1 MSAVDPA
8 SSPSVVGLTRQ
19 LPGSSSDVQTI
30 LSGVLRIA
38 DGLIVPGA
46 SVIAYWLWHG
56 TLTLPTFYLTPTLLG
71 AVLAVNF
78 LHLFGAYTA
87 DALRRPALQLSKAA
101 AGWMVTSATLV
112 AIAYLTSTSIFYS
125 RGWALLWLV
134 FTLSGFVILRAS
146 AAVRIARWRQQ
157 GLPSTRVAIIG
168 TGELARLVARQLED
182 APDQEY
188 RIVGFFSFRSGAIA
202 AGIVPKGGIETLLA
216 AVSANHVDEV
226 LIALP
231 WGGEHTLEALLKQL
245 GSVP

>member
-8 SSPSVVGLTRQ
+8 SDPVVGLTRQLAESRQ

-38 DGLIVPGA
+38 DGLLVPAA
-46 SVIAYWLWHG
+46 SVVTYWVWHG

-125 RGWALLWLV
+125 RGWALLWLT
-134 FTLSGFVILRAS
+134 FTLSGFVILRGV
-146 AAVRIARWRQQ
+146 AAVRLREPAPEAGFPFAALLVHAVVHHAAKGIEGIDGVALVLGQDPEGVVEAGAALPRETGRGPLAHDGRESQRQ
-157 GLPSTRVAIIG
+157 
-168 TGELARLVARQLED
+168 ARQ
-182 APDQEY
+182 A
-188 RIVGFFSFRSGAIA
+188 RS
-202 AGIVPKGGIETLLA
+202 
-216 AVSANHVDEV
+216 S
-226 LIALP
+226 LP
-231 WGGEHTLEALLKQL
+231 MR
-245 GSVP
+245 P